1 MEPTNNNAAPAQ
13 DPGKTVAILS
23 YITLI
28 GLIIAFV
35 MNGDQK
41 NKSELGAF
49 HLRQALGIY
58 LTGFSM
64 MIASLIFLMIPFIGW
79 LISILIYISYI
90 GIFIFWILGLIGA
103 VNENRKPVPVLGD
116 LYQNLFKGI
125 Q

>member
-1 MEPTNNNAAPAQ
+1 METTNNNAAPAQ
-13 DPGKTVAILS
+13 DPGKTVALLS

-58 LTGFSM
+58 LTSFSM
-64 MIASLIFLMIPFIGW
+64 MIASLIFIMIPFIGW
-79 LISILIYISYI
+79 IISILINLCYI
-90 GIFIFWILGLIGA
+90 GIFIFWIMGFIGA
-103 VNENRKPVPVLGD
+103 INENKKPVPVLGD

>member
-1 MEPTNNNAAPAQ
+1 METTNNNAAPAQ

-41 NKSELGAF
+41 NKSELGTF

-58 LTGFSM
+58 LTSFSM

-116 LYQNLFKGI
+116 LYQKIFKGI

>member
-1 MEPTNNNAAPAQ
+1 
-13 DPGKTVAILS
+13 
-23 YITLI
+23 
-28 GLIIAFV
+28 

-58 LTGFSM
+58 LTSFSM
-64 MIASLIFLMIPFIGW
+64 MIASLIFIMIPFIGW
-79 LISILIYISYI
+79 IISILINLCYI
-90 GIFIFWILGLIGA
+90 GIFIFWIMGLIGA
-103 VNENRKPVPVLGD
+103 INENKKPVPVLGD